1 MRFSPVWLRV
11 EAASLPRN
19 ARHNTRRKLLSTEI
33 YGHITRFRFSTA
45 RSRAVGY
52 EVSAFLVLGTLI
64 DCGFP
69 DVHGDL
75 AGLLQGHR
83 PDGVLL
89 THHHEDHA
97 GNVEYLAASSYPL
110 AAPAQTLQLLREE
123 TPIGLYRRFVWGVP
137 KRLTSP
143 VTLFTPPA
151 ELQLIHAPGHSAD
164 HHVVWEPD
172 SRTLFAA
179 DLFLGVKVRVARPGE
194 DPRALARSLRTIAAL
209 NPKVMFDS
217 HRGQVPE
224 PVASLTA
231 KADWL
236 DETIGRIDTLA
247 AQGMNDHAIRR
258 SVLGAEDSVFYFS
271 AGDLS
276 RINFVRAVRRSA

>member
-1 MRFSPVWLRV
+1 
-11 EAASLPRN
+11 
-19 ARHNTRRKLLSTEI
+19 LLSTER

-52 EVSAFLVLGTLI
+52 EVSAYLVRGVLI

-75 AGLLQGHR
+75 VGLLQAQR
-83 PDGVLL
+83 PDGVVM
-89 THHHEDHA
+89 THYHEDHA
-97 GNVEYLAASSYPL
+97 GNVEHLAATGFPL
-110 AAPAQTLQLLREE
+110 AAPARTLDLLREDS
-123 TPIGLYRRFVWGVP
+123 PIGFYRRFVWGAP
-137 KRLTSP
+137 RRLASTPASF
-143 VTLFTPPA
+143 TLPA

-172 SRTLFAA
+172 TRTLFSA

-194 DPRALARSLRTIAAL
+194 DPRLLAKSLRRIAAL
-209 NPKVMFDS
+209 NPHVMFDS

-224 PVASLTA
+224 PVASLNA

-236 DETIGRIDTLA
+236 EESIARIDTLA
-247 AQGMNDHAIRR
+247 AQGMNDHSIRR
-258 SVLGAEDSVFYFS
+258 AVLGAEDSTFYFS

-276 RINFVRAVRRSA
+276 RINFVRAVRRSSILAGM

>member
-1 MRFSPVWLRV
+1 M
-11 EAASLPRN
+11 
-19 ARHNTRRKLLSTEI
+19 LSTER

-52 EVSAFLVLGTLI
+52 EVSAYLVRGTLI

-69 DVHGDL
+69 DVQGDL
-75 AGLLQGHR
+75 IGLLQGHR
-83 PDGVLL
+83 PDGVVL
-89 THHHEDHA
+89 THYHEDHA
-97 GNVEYLAASSYPL
+97 GNVEHLAATGFPL
-110 AAPAQTLQLLREE
+110 AAPEQTLDLLREDS
-123 TPIGLYRRFVWGVP
+123 PIGFYRRFVWGVP
-137 KRLTSP
+137 RRLTSTP
-143 VTLFTPPA
+143 NPFTLPP

-172 SRTLFAA
+172 SRTLFSA

-194 DPRALARSLRTIAAL
+194 DPRLLAKSLRKIAAL
-209 NPKVMFDS
+209 SPHVMFDS

-224 PVASLTA
+224 PVASLNA

-236 DETIGRIDTLA
+236 DETIARIDALS
-247 AQGMNDHAIRR
+247 AQGMNDHSIRR
-258 SVLGAEDSVFYFS
+258 TVLGAEDSTFYFS

-276 RINFVRAVRRSA
+276 RINFVRAVRRSS

>member
-1 MRFSPVWLRV
+1 M
-11 EAASLPRN
+11 
-19 ARHNTRRKLLSTEI
+19 LSTEI

-45 RSRAVGY
+45 RSQAVGY
-52 EVSAFLVLGTLI
+52 EVSAFLVRGTLI

-69 DVHGDL
+69 DVQGDL
-75 AGLLQGHR
+75 AGLLQAHR

-89 THHHEDHA
+89 THYHEDHA
-97 GNVEYLAASSYPL
+97 GNIEFLASTRYPL
-110 AAPAQTLQLLREE
+110 AAPAQTFQMVREE
-123 TPIGLYRRFVWGVP
+123 SSIGFYRRFVWGVP
-137 KRLTSP
+137 RRLTSA
-143 VTLFTPPA
+143 VTPFTPPT
-151 ELQLIHAPGHSAD
+151 ELQLIHAPGHSVD

-172 SRTLFAA
+172 TRTLFAG

-194 DPRALARSLRTIAAL
+194 DPRTLARSLRTIAAL
-209 NPKVMFDS
+209 NPLVMFDS

-236 DETIGRIDTLA
+236 DETIARIDALS

-258 SVLGAEDSVFYFS
+258 AILDAEDSSFYFS

-276 RINFVRAVRRSA
+276 RINFVRAVRRSG